1 MKHATPARSPNRLL
15 SVLAPRDFKRLRK
28 YLEPVSLSLG
38 QVLHEP
44 GRRVQHV
51 YFPYEGV
58 VSLLSLVSPN
68 QVAEVGM
75 IGNEGIVGV
84 SAAFGTDDSSNLRA
98 LVQGD
103 GNAMRMSASRLR
115 KECVTNLLWNRELLR
130 FSHVLLVQAAQTAV
144 CNRYHRIQARMA
156 RWLLVTRDRVH
167 SNQFVLTH
175 DLLSKMLGV
184 RRVGVTVAAGAL
196 EKRGLIAYSRG
207 NIRIVNAKALEH
219 AACNCYKV
227 VRDALLKGN
236 GRT

>member
-15 SVLAPRDFKRLRK
+15 SVLAPRDFKRLQK

-44 GRRVQHV
+44 GERMQHV
-51 YFPYEGV
+51 FFPCDGV

-68 QVAEVGM
+68 QQAEVGM

-84 SAAFGTDDSSNLRA
+84 SAAFGAGGSNLRA

-103 GNAMRMSASRLR
+103 GNAMRMPASRLR
-115 KECVTNLLWNRELLR
+115 KECATNALWNRELLR

-144 CNRYHRIQARMA
+144 CNRFHRVQARLA

-167 SNQFVLTH
+167 SNHFDLTH

-207 NIRIVNAKALEH
+207 SIRIVNAKALEH
-219 AACNCYKV
+219 AACDCYKI
-227 VRDALLKGN
+227 VRSALLKSN

>member
-1 MKHATPARSPNRLL
+1 MKNATPARNPNRLL
-15 SVLAPRDFKRLRK
+15 SALAPREFKRLRK

-44 GRRVQHV
+44 GKPMQYV
-51 YFPYEGV
+51 YFPYDGV

-68 QVAEVGM
+68 QQAEVGM

-84 SAAFGTDDSSNLRA
+84 SAAFGAGGSSLRA
-98 LVQGD
+98 LVQGG

-115 KECVTNLLWNRELLR
+115 KECLTNALWNRELLR

-144 CNRYHRIQARMA
+144 CNRFHRVQARLA

-167 SNQFVLTH
+167 SNHFVLTH
-175 DLLSKMLGV
+175 DLLAKMLGV

-219 AACNCYKV
+219 AACDCYKV

-236 GRT
+236 GIN

>member
-44 GRRVQHV
+44 GKPMQYV
-51 YFPYEGV
+51 YFPCDGV

-68 QVAEVGM
+68 QGAEVGM
-75 IGNEGIVGV
+75 IGNEGVVGV
-84 SAAFGTDDSSNLRA
+84 AAAFGAGGSDLRA
-98 LVQGD
+98 LVQG
-103 GNAMRMSASRLR
+103 GGHAMRMPASRLR
-115 KECVTNLLWNRELLR
+115 SECLTNALWNRELLR

-144 CNRYHRIQARMA
+144 CNRFHRVQARLA

-167 SNQFVLTH
+167 SNHFVLTH

-219 AACNCYKV
+219 AACDCYKV
-227 VRDALLKGN
+227 VRAALLKGN
-236 GRT
+236 GN